1 MFKNISPKKLHSDA
15 VKAYQEKNFR
25 LASELFGQI
34 ANLVPSDPE
43 AKYNHGVA
51 LQSAGLFGDAVK
63 AFLLTIKL
71 QPLNAAA
78 HNNLGNAYKSLKRP
92 DDAEAA
98 YKKAIKI
105 DATKPEAVNNLG
117 LLMQNRGNFSEAEVL
132 FRECLNIIPNEPS
145 VLTNLG
151 NVLRDRGRFVEA
163 ISVYNEVLTKNKNN
177 VLILKNLAIALLNNG
192 QNDEALS
199 LYNRILEINPEKA
212 DSYINLA
219 KQSLSMG
226 DKPHVEQLAKKALEL
241 EPANEEA
248 YYLLMM
254 VKKVRDTNDKYLL
267 QLKKLLQDNLLSDEQ
282 RMKLNFA
289 ASFAHQGLKEYKT
302 AFYHLKLGNDIKN
315 NFSPFVLYKTKK
327 RFELIKKIFDVNL
340 MRRMNGVG
348 IASHKPLFIVG
359 MPRSGTSLVEQILS
373 SHSSVH
379 GAGELKNL
387 NYQVEQ
393 ILNAGEKFPEGVR
406 DWKRSEFTSLAKA
419 YLEDISSKGGNAKR
433 VSDKQPSNFIFIGL
447 IRLALPGAKIIHC
460 IRNPIDT
467 CFSCYKQNFTTGQN
481 FSNNLKDLGN
491 YYRLYQDLMHHWRL
505 LFKEEIYDLSYEKI
519 VEDPKTE
526 IRKLLSFCDLDW
538 EDGCLEFHANKRQ
551 VHTASAMQVRNPIYR
566 SSVESWRHYE
576 VELAP
581 LFSALKLK

>member
-192 QNDEALS
+192 QNDIFIFLISIAALTDF
-199 LYNRILEINPEKA
+199 LDGYLARKYNHISVFGAKLDPLA
-212 DSYINLA
+212 DKVLMIGPLIWLVHENLVPPWTIWLII
-219 KQSLSMG
+219 SRELLITSWRS
-226 DKPHVEQLAKKALEL
+226 DK
-241 EPANEEA
+241 
-248 YYLLMM
+248 
-254 VKKVRDTNDKYLL
+254 
-267 QLKKLLQDNLLSDEQ
+267 SSGG
-282 RMKLNFA
+282 A
-289 ASFAHQGLKEYKT
+289 ASIQGKYKT
-302 AFYHLKLGNDIKN
+302 TLQFMSVILLLWPQNWGSAYI
-315 NFSPFVLYKTKK
+315 
-327 RFELIKKIFDVNL
+327 
-340 MRRMNGVG
+340 
-348 IASHKPLFIVG
+348 IANINKV
-359 MPRSGTSLVEQILS
+359 
-373 SHSSVH
+373 
-379 GAGELKNL
+379 
-387 NYQVEQ
+387 
-393 ILNAGEKFPEGVR
+393 
-406 DWKRSEFTSLAKA
+406 
-419 YLEDISSKGGNAKR
+419 
-433 VSDKQPSNFIFIGL
+433 GL
-447 IRLALPGAKIIHC
+447 ISFWICLFL
-460 IRNPIDT
+460 T
-467 CFSCYKQNFTTGQN
+467 FSSAIKYIFNEKESHQN
-481 FSNNLKDLGN
+481 
-491 YYRLYQDLMHHWRL
+491 
-505 LFKEEIYDLSYEKI
+505 
-519 VEDPKTE
+519 
-526 IRKLLSFCDLDW
+526 
-538 EDGCLEFHANKRQ
+538 
-551 VHTASAMQVRNPIYR
+551 
-566 SSVESWRHYE
+566 
-576 VELAP
+576 
-581 LFSALKLK
+581 